1 MRSEGE
7 LPSVALT
14 RRFLIQCDRHGS
26 QRLAVELVAQ
36 ARSIGVLGLPEGDDW
51 TEWDAGQMRAAVEH
65 LERVHRRAE
74 AGQYRLNFTGDAPS
88 DGRSGEPTGED
99 GL

>member
-1 MRSEGE
+1 MTNGE
-7 LPSVALT
+7 IPSVALT

-26 QRLAVELVAQ
+26 QSLAVKLVAQ
-36 ARSIGVLGLPEGDDW
+36 ARSIGVPGLPEGDDW

-65 LERVHRRAE
+65 LERVHRRAG
-74 AGQYRLNFTGDAPS
+74 AVQYRLNFTGDAPS
-88 DGRSGEPTGED
+88 DGRSGEPAGED